1 MRLLA
6 AISLA
11 IAVLCAVLVAI
22 APSGELA
29 AHLVIRW
36 TARTSFA
43 LFALAYA
50 ARPAVQ
56 LWPCRATKRLLA
68 ERKWLGLGFAVS
80 HAFHLAGIIALAAP
94 DPAGFLA
101 SQGPAIVIA
110 LVMYVVLFAMA
121 LTSIERIKRAMPHRW
136 WKRLH
141 ATGMH
146 LAWLIFV
153 ATYAGAV
160 GRSLVFAVPVAI
172 ALAIAAMR
180 LVACLRAPDR
190 TPAVAAR
197 SA

>member
-6 AISLA
+6 VISLA
-11 IAVLCAVLVAI
+11 IALMCAAL
-22 APSGELA
+22 LA
-29 AHLVIRW
+29 TGDPAHLVVRW
-36 TARTSFA
+36 TARTSFT

-80 HAFHLAGIIALAAP
+80 HTFHLAGIVALAAP
-94 DPAGFLA
+94 DPAAFLRA
-101 SQGPAIVIA
+101 QGPSVAIA
-110 LVMYVVLFAMA
+110 LVMYVLLVAMA
-121 LTSIERIKRAMPHRW
+121 ITSIDRVKRAMSRRA

-153 ATYAGAV
+153 ATYAGAI
-160 GRSLVFAVPVAI
+160 GRSPLFALPVVVAV
-172 ALAIAAMR
+172 AIAAMR
-180 LVACLRAPDR
+180 CVAWLRAPDR